1 MTAAAISAFRDR
13 SATVAHAAHGTEVS
27 FRGETIKVIIATIAI
42 GLDLETGGLRQ
53 GGEFTCRILS
63 SAITTPPQ
71 RGETLIHAG
80 RSYRIAEVRQLVHS
94 QAEHVF
100 TIAPGSKL

>member
-27 FRGETIKVIIATIAI
+27 FRGETIKVILAPIAI

-53 GGEFTCRILS
+53 GG
-63 SAITTPPQ
+63 
-71 RGETLIHAG
+71 
-80 RSYRIAEVRQLVHS
+80 
-94 QAEHVF
+94 
-100 TIAPGSKL
+100 